1 VKKSQSPFTTEEK
14 KIQQIPELPK
24 CTSPFKLDDPEVKP
38 QILIKTSG
46 DSAPKEVKIYRKC
59 TSTDIAILA
68 EKRSLPTAQLLKSLD
83 LSLASVDQLQL
94 LPDEF
99 FESHITMEQ
108 FIVLKFRLIS
118 PNTPLLNGL
127 SLTILDAL
135 KNKLWLLGAFTNDLA
150 LIPLLNSKV
159 LMFVNPVNLF
169 KITTPTSDYLE
180 KVMLLPL
187 LEGQVQDSQ
196 GVRSVKQAIARCV
209 GEAKERFKDEHESF
223 INYWLVA
230 MKIECTQKSSPVPFL
245 VEERRNQLYI
255 AFNNRKK
262 NPDAGKQKVLF
273 LRTQVHIPNN
283 GIANPALLGSTLTK
297 PSRKV

>member
-230 MKIECTQKSSPVPFL
+230 MKIECTQKKLTCAIPCG
-245 VEERRNQLYI
+245 
-255 AFNNRKK
+255 RKAK
-262 NPDAGKQKVLF
+262 
-273 LRTQVHIPNN
+273 
-283 GIANPALLGSTLTK
+283 PA
-297 PSRKV
+297 VYCI